1 MIQVLVTIFSRSYIF
16 LLRTSKNNSRNS
28 KSITVRLIPHWI
40 LILLL
45 FPKIILGIT
54 PGKWSHIDKY
64 IFGNNSN
71 GPVKEIV
78 KNANGKIVYS
88 AFYEYDSSGKLIK
101 ESYLNADGKTDGFT
115 IFQYKDGK
123 VVREELFDKDHIL
136 LETKTFRYNPKG
148 EIDLVEVF
156 DKDNKLLLRSNINS
170 WDKDFVKSGQTS
182 WPDSKE
188 IEIFNLTQDE
198 KNPRAF
204 IQNIYNEEKKQI
216 ASTKFE
222 YDEKGKLLT
231 RLNVQGNQERKN
243 QLNYSSN
250 NLLQSFTF
258 HVKQNNKWEL
268 QKIHELIYK

>member
-204 IQNIYNEEKKQI
+204 IQNIYNEEKNK
-216 ASTKFE
+216 S
-222 YDEKGKLLT
+222 LPPN
-231 RLNVQGNQERKN
+231 LNMMRKE
-243 QLNYSSN
+243 NY
-250 NLLQSFTF
+250 
-258 HVKQNNKWEL
+258 
-268 QKIHELIYK
+268 